1 MVSYITRGSG
11 VGKGAV
17 QPFGE
22 AFDNLPKDLKKI
34 QISMPFNLL
43 IPFLEF

>member
-1 MVSYITRGSG
+1 MVSYTTCGSG

-22 AFDNLPKDLKKI
+22 TSDNLPKDLKKI

-43 IPFLEF
+43 IRLLGL